1 MSALPPGWGD
11 RHNTMSEK
19 DMQLGGAAATKF
31 ASKGGIY
38 ADGSGTVTYKT
49 SDQVRAHYNKKE
61 ELEELAKPT
70 TSESLPPGW
79 EQRQKKLAVEAKQH
93 GAFARKQDTGVPAAR
108 SRVGDAP
115 EVALLQVATFSLE
128 ALAKTLEAAGASRI
142 KLPAEERAAFAEAV
156 KRAMNA
162 MASS

>member
-1 MSALPPGWGD
+1 
-11 RHNTMSEK
+11 MSEK
-19 DMQLGGAAATKF
+19 DMKLGGAAATKF

-61 ELEELAKPT
+61 ELEELLQPT
-70 TSESLPPGW
+70 TGESLPPGW

-93 GAFARKQDTGVPAAR
+93 GAFARKQDTVPAAR
-108 SRVGDAP
+108 SRAGDVP

-128 ALAKTLEAAGASRI
+128 ALAKTLEATSASGV

-156 KRAMNA
+156 KRVMNA